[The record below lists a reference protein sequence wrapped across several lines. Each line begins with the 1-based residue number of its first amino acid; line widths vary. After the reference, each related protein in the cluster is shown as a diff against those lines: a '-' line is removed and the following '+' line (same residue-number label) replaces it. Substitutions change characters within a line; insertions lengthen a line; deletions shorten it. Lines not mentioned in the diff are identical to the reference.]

1 MRLFFLL
8 LLATT
13 CLRAQ
18 TPFSFEVSGGLTFF
32 TPLSTFTSI
41 GGVPNP
47 GGLTFSPQGM
57 TLAGHFMFGAD
68 FPLGDQWRVGL
79 RTGFQG
85 GGATYTAPEKVTI
98 AQPSGPYLA
107 TIEHSITA
115 SLLLL
120 NSEPYVRY
128 EPLDWLAI
136 DVGFPIMIP
145 LISRYT
151 QTERFTDPA
160 GLQFTDGSVEQE
172 TGSGNI
178 STMRSPVLFGSLRA
192 SAMLPLTAK
201 RDVFLTPQVDIQTSL
216 QSLTTTSTVSA
227 MLVRVGVGVRYSP
240 QDVPSMVRDTTYA
253 RDTITVLSSRAK
265 QSITELTDQQ
275 VEEFRSSAD
284 TTRVLITQHYRTT
297 LPKPASVLRAAL
309 RVAFVGYG
317 GKDVTDA
324 SVQIRRVRVTRH
336 VPLLPV
342 VVFTQMEN
350 AVPSRYVK
358 LPRRDAQR
366 FSASTLKSNA
376 ATHWQ
381 YHVLNVIGSRMN
393 QHPQTRLTIHGVDD
407 GSEIGGELIRGRIE
421 SVRTYLM
428 SSFGIAPSRI
438 LPDVEH
444 AERYHDWIRMS
455 DSSSIL
461 TAPLLLTDTILETT
475 LPVVRIYPD
484 VVNEAPLR
492 AWSVLLIKDST
503 TIRSFADTLEL
514 PAQLTWNM
522 NEDLDAD
529 SAQNSTMMATLSVFD
544 VEGNVSFSEP
554 STIRVRAPQDPD
566 PTAPLFERT
575 ETIVISA
582 PNASIDELPTMKIPT
597 SVSSID
603 VWNNGSPSVTTPGVP
618 VRAHGIGETP
628 WFRKNLADPE
638 LYFWSSET
646 RLYTK
651 D

>member
-1 MRLFFLL
+1 MRLFLLL

-18 TPFSFEVSGGLTFF
+18 SPFSVEAIPGITFF

-41 GGVPNP
+41 SGVPNP
-47 GGLTFSPQGM
+47 GGLTFAPQGM
-57 TLAGHFMFGAD
+57 TISGHFMISAD
-68 FPLGDQWRVGL
+68 FPIANQWRLGL

-85 GGATYTAPEKVTI
+85 GGATYTASEKVTI

-107 TIEHSITA
+107 TIEHAMTV
-115 SLLLL
+115 SLLML
-120 NSEPYVRY
+120 NTEPYLRY

-136 DVGFPIMIP
+136 DVGFPFMIP
-145 LISRYT
+145 LIPRYKQT
-151 QTERFTDPA
+151 QVFTDPV
-160 GLQFTDGSVEQE
+160 GLQFTDGRVEQE

-178 STMRSPVLFGSLRA
+178 SSIRSPVLFGSVRA
-192 SAMLPLTAK
+192 SALLPLTSR

-216 QSLTTTSTVSA
+216 QSLVTTATVSA

-240 QDVPSMVRDTTYA
+240 QSVRSLVRDTTYA

-265 QSITELTDQQ
+265 QAITELADQK
-275 VEEFRSSAD
+275 VEEFGSGTD
-284 TTRVLITQHYRTT
+284 TVRVLISQHYRTT
-297 LPKPASVLRAAL
+297 LPKPAAVLRAAL

-324 SVQIRRVRVTRH
+324 SVQIRKVHVTRY

-342 VVFTQMEN
+342 VVFTQMETS
-350 AVPSRYVK
+350 VPSRYVK

-366 FSASTLKSNA
+366 FTESSLKSNA
-376 ATHWQ
+376 STHWQ
-381 YHVLNVIGSRMN
+381 YHVLNVIGSRMM

-428 SSFGIAPSRI
+428 SSFGVAPARI
-438 LPDVEH
+438 ISSVEH
-444 AERYHDWIRMS
+444 AERYHDWISMS
-455 DSSSIL
+455 DSTSVLTSS
-461 TAPLLLTDTILETT
+461 LLLTDTILETI

-484 VVNEAPLR
+484 VVNEVSLR
-492 AWSVLLIKDST
+492 AWSVLFTKDSS
-503 TIRSFADTLEL
+503 TIRSFADTFAL
-514 PAQLTWNM
+514 PAQLSWNM

-529 SAQNSTMMATLSVFD
+529 SAQNSTIVATLSLFD
-544 VEGNVSFSEP
+544 VEGNVASSEP
-554 STIRVRAPQDPD
+554 STIRVRAPQDLNPKA
-566 PTAPLFERT
+566 APFKRT
-575 ETIVISA
+575 EYLVISA
-582 PNASIDELPTMKIPT
+582 PNATIDELPTMPIPT
-597 SVSSID
+597 SVRSID
-603 VWNNGSPSVTTPGVP
+603 VWNGSPSVTVPGIL
-618 VRAHGIGETP
+618 VRAHGMNETP
-628 WFRKNLADPE
+628 WFIKNLADPE